1 MFQCSPSASQTQNC
15 YQFSHTLSKCDGQN
29 EGQVMWEKDRNI
41 SSIINPNQILVP
53 EWNWLVEKFGKF
65 GRRGNTIR
73 DTYVT
78 LDGKSCMFS

>member
-1 MFQCSPSASQTQNC
+1 MIKIKRREIPQINSIQDIGLSPLIQRL
-15 YQFSHTLSKCDGQN
+15 YLS
-29 EGQVMWEKDRNI
+29 RN
-41 SSIINPNQILVP
+41 IINPNQILVP

-73 DTYVT
+73 DTYIT